1 MLVLVKIYALY
12 KGEQLLATG
21 TLLQIAYKMGVK
33 LRTIAFYK
41 TPTYK
46 KRRAKGKNFRELVEL

>member
-12 KGEQLLATG
+12 KGEELLATG
-21 TLLQIAYKMGVK
+21 TLLQIAHKTGVK
-33 LRTIAFYK
+33 LRTIKFYK

-46 KRRAKGKNFRELVEL
+46 KRRANGKNFRELVEL